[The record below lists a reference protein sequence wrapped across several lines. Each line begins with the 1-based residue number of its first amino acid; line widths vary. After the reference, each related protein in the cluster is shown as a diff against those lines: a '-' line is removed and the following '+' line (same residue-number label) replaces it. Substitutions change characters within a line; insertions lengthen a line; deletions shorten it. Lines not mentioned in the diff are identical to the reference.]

1 MHTEEIEYKILKY
14 RESVERKIDIE
25 DEKRIEGF
33 LAKVDDARDPGGK
46 KPIPAL
52 EMAKDLDPTA
62 LIPLLKDS
70 YKDFN
75 RVKDRLVPRFRF
87 FAYFLLKRRPTI
99 IEAYRDLNDED
110 FRALGFKKR
119 ETYET
124 LREFINERIG
134 DQRFKE
140 IFDGIM
146 VQVVRSARERG
157 WSIGERISTDATEI
171 QAIKHDK
178 DAKYSGYYKVRGYK
192 VNLVLDMDD
201 PSLILDYTPMDI
213 TADEGK
219 TLPQTLRNLK
229 RLGIHP
235 RECKADTKYATY
247 ENIAICETS
256 GTSLKYR
263 IAEGWVVN
271 PKGEEREVKRMY
283 QKYHRDPD
291 FVAGA
296 STACMLKFLCKKK
309 EYEVVGAYYR
319 NIRMKENETH
329 PDIIASEMGER
340 SGKTEGAIAQCKLKG
355 LLAFR
360 LRRRGWNAFVRMCNL
375 SMLASAFAALIRVQ
389 RGIRA
394 SLGNLTY
401 IT

>member
-46 KPIPAL
+46 KPIPAV

-99 IEAYRDLNDED
+99 IEAYRDLNDEE

-124 LREFINERIG
+124 LREFINKRTG
-134 DQRFKE
+134 DQK
-140 IFDGIM
+140 
-146 VQVVRSARERG
+146 S
-157 WSIGERISTDATEI
+157 
-171 QAIKHDK
+171 
-178 DAKYSGYYKVRGYK
+178 
-192 VNLVLDMDD
+192 
-201 PSLILDYTPMDI
+201 
-213 TADEGK
+213 
-219 TLPQTLRNLK
+219 
-229 RLGIHP
+229 
-235 RECKADTKYATY
+235 
-247 ENIAICETS
+247 
-256 GTSLKYR
+256 
-263 IAEGWVVN
+263 
-271 PKGEEREVKRMY
+271 
-283 QKYHRDPD
+283 
-291 FVAGA
+291 
-296 STACMLKFLCKKK
+296 
-309 EYEVVGAYYR
+309 
-319 NIRMKENETH
+319 
-329 PDIIASEMGER
+329 
-340 SGKTEGAIAQCKLKG
+340 
-355 LLAFR
+355 
-360 LRRRGWNAFVRMCNL
+360 
-375 SMLASAFAALIRVQ
+375 
-389 RGIRA
+389 GIRA